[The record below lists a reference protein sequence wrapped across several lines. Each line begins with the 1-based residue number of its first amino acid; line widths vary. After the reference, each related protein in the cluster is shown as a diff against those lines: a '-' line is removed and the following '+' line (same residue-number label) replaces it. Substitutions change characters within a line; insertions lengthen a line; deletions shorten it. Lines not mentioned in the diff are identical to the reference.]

1 MGDRGNGNEI
11 FSVIPSKR
19 EIRTLEHHNEAIKK
33 GMSPEGDSAG
43 SVSQTPSDVKMELD
57 ENSTKNDTMQNVK
70 RTDTEQVE
78 TPRQSSSNTDIENY
92 IKDQVEKQKKSTS
105 GGLMQ
110 KIRDVKDQL
119 RH

>member
-1 MGDRGNGNEI
+1 
-11 FSVIPSKR
+11 
-19 EIRTLEHHNEAIKK
+19 
-33 GMSPEGDSAG
+33 
-43 SVSQTPSDVKMELD
+43 MELD

-92 IKDQVEKQKKSTS
+92 IKDQVENQKKSTS